1 MVAEQDPKESAM
13 EWPGTKK
20 LKSEGGAGHQK
31 LALSLKKLD
40 EITEDISESDS

>member
-1 MVAEQDPKESAM
+1 M

-20 LKSEGGAGHQK
+20 PKSEGGASHQK

-40 EITEDISESDS
+40 EITEDISESDT